1 MNTQEQLRFD
11 VFSAAQ
17 MRCDQKYNYEFT
29 MYENALNTGETH
41 TAPVY
46 PSIEEILDDA
56 KTIYDFVNNKG

>member
-1 MNTQEQLRFD
+1 
-11 VFSAAQ
+11 

-29 MYENALNTGETH
+29 MYENALNNGEIH